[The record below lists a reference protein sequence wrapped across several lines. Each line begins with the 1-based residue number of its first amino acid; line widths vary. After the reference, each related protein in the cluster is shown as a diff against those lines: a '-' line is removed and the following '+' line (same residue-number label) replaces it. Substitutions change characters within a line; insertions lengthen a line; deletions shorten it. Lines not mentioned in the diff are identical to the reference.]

1 MNGDRSSPD
10 RPEVLGAARKAA
22 LGVCA
27 SLLERVSAGFED
39 WVAVGR
45 RVTIAGNIVHAFLL
59 LAARVW
65 LSQAIFVHQIMMM
78 MRAEGFTEAP
88 SAGATL
94 IRSIAPLL
102 LATGLVTRPVALL
115 LVLGVGQSLAGT
127 HLAGPQAILLIWLL
141 IGGAGPL
148 SLDFLLRGGLAR
160 VPVWAVRA
168 ISRLYAWSDA
178 LGDFVLPVGTRL
190 YLALV
195 IAGGTGFAMW
205 PVPLT
210 SELVTAP
217 WSMLLLCWAL
227 LLGVATRP
235 VAVLLCALAPPIV
248 LSGVAPDRFEVTLL
262 LLLLAAKGAG
272 WLSLDGLAARWAS
285 TGLRMRDHAAE
296 AVPHVVVVGG
306 GFGGIA
312 AVRALRSTACRITLI
327 DRRNHYL
334 FQPLL
339 YQVATAALSPADIA
353 IPIRSILRDQ
363 RNVAVRL
370 GEVIGVDSAAREVLL
385 PEERI
390 PFDYLIVATGA
401 QHSYFGR
408 DEWAAHAP
416 GLKSIEDATA
426 MRSRML
432 LAFEQAE
439 SEENPAKR
447 EAWLTFVVV
456 GGGPTGVEL
465 AGALAELARTG
476 LDQEYRAIDP
486 ATTRVILV
494 QSAPRVLPTFSTV
507 LSAHAERSLR
517 ELGVE
522 VRTNAKVTHIDQQG
536 VEIDGGRIAARTT
549 FWAAGVAAS
558 PAAKWLSQD
567 GDKSGRIFVDDNLA
581 VPGCPGVFAVGDTAA
596 SNGWAGA
603 GVPGLAPAAK
613 QQGRYAATMIRAAI
627 KGHGVPDTFRYRH
640 YGNLATI
647 GRLAAVVELRS
658 FRLWGAPAW
667 WLWGLAHV
675 LLLAG
680 GRNRV
685 AVVMNWLWAYLTY
698 RRGTRLIT
706 GNTMDV

>member
-1 MNGDRSSPD
+1 MNRDRSDAD
-10 RPEVLGAARKAA
+10 RPEVAGAAKKVVLATRTSHAEHASAA
-22 LGVCA
+22 LEG
-27 SLLERVSAGFED
+27 
-39 WVAVGR
+39 WVVVGR
-45 RVTIAGNIVHAFLL
+45 RVAIAGHIVHAFLL
-59 LAARVW
+59 LVARVW

-78 MRAEGFTEAP
+78 MRAAGFAEAP

-94 IRSIAPLL
+94 IRSVAPLL
-102 LATGLVTRPVALL
+102 LATGLASRPVALA
-115 LVLGVGQSLAGT
+115 LVLGVGQNPGD

-168 ISRLYAWSDA
+168 VCRLYARSDA
-178 LGDFVLPVGTRL
+178 LGDFVLPFGTRL
-190 YLALV
+190 YLALA
-195 IAGGTGFAMW
+195 IAGGTGFAAW
-205 PVPLT
+205 PVPVT
-210 SELVTAP
+210 IELVTAP
-217 WSMLLLCWAL
+217 WSILLLCWAL

-248 LSGVAPDRFEVTLL
+248 LSSVAPDRFEIALL

-339 YQVATAALSPADIA
+339 YQVATAALSPADIP
-353 IPIRSILRDQ
+353 IPSILRDQ

-370 GEVIGVDSAAREVLL
+370 GEVVGVDNAAREVRL

-401 QHSYFGR
+401 RHSYFGR

-439 SEENPAKR
+439 SEEDSAKR

-494 QSAPRVLPTFSTV
+494 QSAPRLLPAFSSV

-522 VRTNAKVTHIDQQG
+522 VRTHVKVTHIDQQG
-536 VEIDGGRIAARTT
+536 VEIDGSRIAARTT

-558 PAAKWLSQD
+558 PAAKWFGQA
-567 GDKSGRIFVDDNLA
+567 GDKSGRILVDDNLG
-581 VPGCPGVFAVGDTAA
+581 VPGCRGVFAIGDTAA

-613 QQGRYAATMIRAAI
+613 QQGRYAAIMIRAAI
-627 KGHGVPDTFRYRH
+627 KGHPAPGAFRYRH

-647 GRLAAVVELRS
+647 GRLAAVVELRR

-667 WLWGLAHV
+667 WLWGIAHV

-685 AVVMNWLWAYLTY
+685 AVVLNWLWAYLTY

>member
-1 MNGDRSSPD
+1 MNGDRSGPD
-10 RPEVLGAARKAA
+10 RPEVPEAAGKAA
-22 LGVCA
+22 SGVCA

-39 WVAVGR
+39 WVAIGR
-45 RVTIAGNIVHAFLL
+45 NVVIAGNFAHAFLL
-59 LAARVW
+59 LAARIW

-78 MRAEGFTEAP
+78 MHAEGVAEAP
-88 SAGATL
+88 STGATL
-94 IRSIAPLL
+94 IRSITPLL

-127 HLAGPQAILLIWLL
+127 HLAGPQAVLLIWLL

-160 VPVWAVRA
+160 VPVWAVRT

-210 SELVTAP
+210 RELVTAP
-217 WSMLLLCWAL
+217 WSILLLCWAL

-248 LSGVAPDRFEVTLL
+248 LSGVVPDRFEVTLL

-312 AVRALRSTACRITLI
+312 AVRALRSIACRITLI

-370 GEVIGVDSAAREVLL
+370 AEVIGVDSAAREVLL

-439 SEENPAKR
+439 SEGNPAKR

-494 QSAPRVLPTFSTV
+494 QSAPRVLPAFSTV

-596 SNGWAGA
+596 SNGWAGG

-627 KGHGVPDTFRYRH
+627 KGHGVPDAFRYRH

>member
-27 SLLERVSAGFED
+27 SFLERVSAVFED
-39 WVAVGR
+39 WVAIGR
-45 RVTIAGNIVHAFLL
+45 NVAIAGNFAHAFLL
-59 LAARVW
+59 LAARIW

-78 MRAEGFTEAP
+78 MRAGGFAEAP

-127 HLAGPQAILLIWLL
+127 HLAGPQAVLLIWLL

-148 SLDFLLRGGLAR
+148 SFDFLLRGGLAR

-272 WLSLDGLAARWAS
+272 WLSFDGLAARWAS
-285 TGLRMRDHAAE
+285 TGPRVRDYASE

-447 EAWLTFVVV
+447 DAWLTFVVV

-494 QSAPRVLPTFSTV
+494 QSAPRVLPAFSTV

-581 VPGCPGVFAVGDTAA
+581 VPGYPGVFAAGDTAA
-596 SNGWAGA
+596 SNGWAGG

-627 KGHGVPDTFRYRH
+627 KGHGVPDAFRYRH

-706 GNTMDV
+706 GNTMDG

>member
-1 MNGDRSSPD
+1 
-10 RPEVLGAARKAA
+10 
-22 LGVCA
+22 
-27 SLLERVSAGFED
+27 
-39 WVAVGR
+39 
-45 RVTIAGNIVHAFLL
+45 
-59 LAARVW
+59 
-65 LSQAIFVHQIMMM
+65 
-78 MRAEGFTEAP
+78 
-88 SAGATL
+88 
-94 IRSIAPLL
+94 
-102 LATGLVTRPVALL
+102 
-115 LVLGVGQSLAGT
+115 
-127 HLAGPQAILLIWLL
+127 
-141 IGGAGPL
+141 
-148 SLDFLLRGGLAR
+148 
-160 VPVWAVRA
+160 
-168 ISRLYAWSDA
+168 
-178 LGDFVLPVGTRL
+178 
-190 YLALV
+190 
-195 IAGGTGFAMW
+195 
-205 PVPLT
+205 
-210 SELVTAP
+210 
-217 WSMLLLCWAL
+217 MLLLCWAL

-248 LSGVAPDRFEVTLL
+248 LSGVATDRFEIALL
-262 LLLLAAKGAG
+262 LLMLAAKGAG
-272 WLSLDGLAARWAS
+272 WLSLDGVAVRWAR

-370 GEVIGVDSAAREVLL
+370 GEVVGVDNAARKVRL

-401 QHSYFGR
+401 RHSYFGR

-439 SEENPAKR
+439 SEEDPAKR

-465 AGALAELARTG
+465 AGALVELARTG

-494 QSAPRVLPTFSTV
+494 QSAPRVLPAFSPV

-522 VRTNAKVTHIDQQG
+522 VRTDAKVVHIDQEG

-558 PAAKWLSQD
+558 PAAKWLGQA
-567 GDKSGRIFVDDNLA
+567 GDKSGRVLVDDNLG
-581 VPGCPGVFAVGDTAA
+581 VHGCPRVFAIGDTAA

-613 QQGRYAATMIRAAI
+613 QQGRHAANVIRAAI
-627 KGHGVPDTFRYRH
+627 KGHPAPGAFRYRH

-647 GRLAAVVELRS
+647 GRLAAVVELRG

-680 GRNRV
+680 GRNRA
-685 AVVMNWLWAYLTY
+685 AVVLNWLWAYLTY

-706 GNTMDV
+706 GNTMDL

>member
-1 MNGDRSSPD
+1 MNGDRSHPD
-10 RPEVLGAARKAA
+10 RPEVAGAAEKAVLA
-22 LGVCA
+22 ARTHVPAAVEG
-27 SLLERVSAGFED
+27 

-45 RVTIAGNIVHAFLL
+45 RFAVAGNIVHAFLL

-78 MRAEGFTEAP
+78 MRAEGFAEAP

-102 LATGLVTRPVALL
+102 LATGLATRPVALI

-127 HLAGPQAILLIWLL
+127 HLAGPQSILLIWLL

-148 SLDFLLRGGLAR
+148 SVDFLLRAGLAR

-168 ISRLYAWSDA
+168 ISRLYTWSDA
-178 LGDFVLPVGTRL
+178 FGDFVLPFGTRL
-190 YLALV
+190 YLALAIV
-195 IAGGTGFAMW
+195 GGTGFAMW
-205 PVPLT
+205 PAPLT
-210 SELVTAP
+210 GDLVTAS

-227 LLGVATRP
+227 LLGLATRP
-235 VAVLLCALAPPIV
+235 VALLLCALAPPIV
-248 LSGVAPDRFEVTLL
+248 LSGVVPDRFEVTLL
-262 LLLLAAKGAG
+262 LLLFVAKGAG
-272 WLSLDGLAARWAS
+272 RLSLDGMTVQWA
-285 TGLRMRDHAAE
+285 TTRPRMRDHAAE

-370 GEVIGVDSAAREVLL
+370 GEVVGVDRAAREVRLH
-385 PEERI
+385 EERI
-390 PFDYLIVATGA
+390 PFDYLILATGA
-401 QHSYFGR
+401 RHSYFGR

-432 LAFEQAE
+432 LAFERAE
-439 SEENPAKR
+439 SEENPAER

-486 ATTRVILV
+486 ATTRVILI
-494 QSAPRVLPTFSTV
+494 QSAPRVLPAFSPA

-522 VRTNAKVTHIDQQG
+522 IRTAARVTHIDQAG
-536 VEIDGGRIAARTT
+536 VAIDGGRIAARTT

-558 PAAKWLSQD
+558 PAAKWLGQV
-567 GDKSGRIFVDDNLA
+567 GDKSGRVLVDDNLG
-581 VPGCPGVFAVGDTAA
+581 VPGSPRIFAIGDTAA

-613 QQGRYAATMIRAAI
+613 QQGRHAANVIRAAI
-627 KGHGVPDTFRYRH
+627 KGRPAPGAFRYRH

-647 GRLAAVVELRS
+647 GRLAAVVELRR

-680 GRNRV
+680 GRNRA
-685 AVVMNWLWAYLTY
+685 AVVLNWLWAYLTY

-706 GNTMDV
+706 GGTMGV

>member
-1 MNGDRSSPD
+1 MA
-10 RPEVLGAARKAA
+10 VAR
-22 LGVCA
+22 
-27 SLLERVSAGFED
+27 R
-39 WVAVGR
+39 
-45 RVTIAGNIVHAFLL
+45 IAITGGILQAILL
-59 LAARVW
+59 LMARIW

-78 MRAEGFTEAP
+78 MRAHGFAVAP

-94 IRSIAPLL
+94 IRGVAPLL
-102 LATGLVTRPVALL
+102 LAAGLATRPVALL
-115 LVLGVGQSLAGT
+115 LVLGVGQDLAGA
-127 HLAGPQAILLIWLL
+127 HLAGPQAILLLWLL

-148 SLDFLLRGGLAR
+148 SLDFPLRGGLAR
-160 VPVWAVRA
+160 VPVWALRA
-168 ISRLYAWSDA
+168 ASRLYALSDA
-178 LGDFVLPVGTRL
+178 FGDFALPLGTRL
-190 YLALV
+190 YLALA
-195 IAGGTGFAMW
+195 IAGGTGFAAW
-205 PVPLT
+205 SLPLT

-217 WSMLLLCWAL
+217 WWLLLLCWAL
-227 LLGVATRP
+227 LLGLATRP
-235 VAVLLCALAPPIV
+235 VAVLLCVLAPPI
-248 LSGVAPDRFEVTLL
+248 LLPGEMPDRFGVTLL

-272 WLSLDGLAARWAS
+272 WLSLDGLAAQWAAIHA
-285 TGLRMRDHAAE
+285 RMQYRE
-296 AVPHVVVVGG
+296 GEPVPHVVVVGG

-312 AVRALRSTACRITLI
+312 AVHALRWTACRITLI

-353 IPIRSILRDQ
+353 LPIRSVLRDQ

-370 GEVIGVDSAAREVLL
+370 GEVVGVDRAAREVIL

-390 PFDYLIVATGA
+390 PFDYLVLATGA

-416 GLKSIEDATA
+416 GLKSIEDATT

-439 SEENPAKR
+439 SEGDPAKR

-476 LDQEYRAIDP
+476 LAQEYRAIDP
-486 ATTRVILV
+486 ATARVILV
-494 QSAPRVLPTFSTV
+494 QSAPRVLPAFSPF
-507 LSAHAERSLR
+507 LSAHAEQSLR
-517 ELGVE
+517 DLGVD
-522 VRTNAKVTHIDQQG
+522 VRTDAKVTRIDHEG
-536 VEIDGGRIAARTT
+536 VEIDGGSIAARTT

-558 PAAKWLSQD
+558 PAAKWLGQA
-567 GDKSGRIFVDDNLA
+567 GDKSGRVVVDDNLS
-581 VPGCPGVFAVGDTAA
+581 VRGCPGIFAIGDTSA

-613 QQGRYAATMIRAAI
+613 QQGRHVARVIGAAI
-627 KGHGVPDTFRYRH
+627 KGRPPPSAFQYRH

-647 GRLAAVVELRS
+647 GRLAAVVEVHRL
-658 FRLWGAPAW
+658 RLWGAPAW

-675 LLLAG
+675 SLLGG
-680 GRNRV
+680 GRNRTT
-685 AVVMNWLWAYLTY
+685 VVLNWLWAYLTY

-706 GNTMDV
+706 RNTMDA

>member
-10 RPEVLGAARKAA
+10 RPEVLGAARKAT

-39 WVAVGR
+39 WVAIGR
-45 RVTIAGNIVHAFLL
+45 NLVIAGNFAHAFLL
-59 LAARVW
+59 LAARIW

-127 HLAGPQAILLIWLL
+127 HLAGPQAVLLIWLL

-148 SLDFLLRGGLAR
+148 SLDFLLRVGLAR

-168 ISRLYAWSDA
+168 ISQLYAWSDA

-190 YLALV
+190 YLALA

-210 SELVTAP
+210 NELVTAP

-248 LSGVAPDRFEVTLL
+248 LTGVAPDRFEVTLL

-370 GEVIGVDSAAREVLL
+370 GEVVGVDNAAREVRL

-401 QHSYFGR
+401 RHSYFGR

-494 QSAPRVLPTFSTV
+494 QSGPRVLPAFSSV

-522 VRTNAKVTHIDQQG
+522 VRTDIKVTHIDQQG

-558 PAAKWLSQD
+558 PAAKWFGQA
-567 GDKSGRIFVDDNLA
+567 GDKSGRVLVDDNLG
-581 VPGCPGVFAVGDTAA
+581 VPGCRGAFAIGDTAA
-596 SNGWAGA
+596 SSGWAGA

-613 QQGRYAATMIRAAI
+613 QQGRYAAIMIRAAI
-627 KGHGVPDTFRYRH
+627 KGHPAPGAFRYRH

-647 GRLAAVVELRS
+647 GRLAAVVELRGL
-658 FRLWGAPAW
+658 RLWGAPAW

-680 GRNRV
+680 GRNRA
-685 AVVMNWLWAYLTY
+685 AVVLNWLWAYLTY

>member
-1 MNGDRSSPD
+1 MRGDRSG
-10 RPEVLGAARKAA
+10 PEVPGAAGQAV

-27 SLLERVSAGFED
+27 SLLQRVSAGLEG
-39 WVAVGR
+39 WVAIGR
-45 RVTIAGNIVHAFLL
+45 SVAIAGNIVHAVLL
-59 LAARVW
+59 LTARIW
-65 LSQAIFVHQIMMM
+65 LSQSIFVHQIMMM
-78 MRAEGFTEAP
+78 MRAEGFAEAP
-88 SAGATL
+88 SVGATL
-94 IRSIAPLL
+94 IRSAAPLL
-102 LATGLVTRPVALL
+102 LAAGLITRPVTLL
-115 LVLGVGQSLAGT
+115 LVLGVGQGLAGS
-127 HLAGPQAILLIWLL
+127 HLAGPQAILLIWLVM
-141 IGGAGPL
+141 GGAGPL
-148 SLDFLLRGGLAR
+148 SLDFLLRGGLMR

-190 YLALV
+190 YLTLA
-195 IAGGTGFAMW
+195 IAGGTGFATW

-210 SELVTAP
+210 GELVTAP
-217 WSMLLLCWAL
+217 WSMLLLSWAL
-227 LLGVATRP
+227 LLGLATRP
-235 VAVLLCALAPPIV
+235 VALLLCGLAPPIV

-272 WLSLDGLAARWAS
+272 WLSLDGLAVRWAS
-285 TGLRMRDHAAE
+285 TGLRMRDHAAG

-353 IPIRSILRDQ
+353 TPIRSILRDQ

-370 GEVIGVDSAAREVLL
+370 GEVIGVDRAAREVLL

-390 PFDYLIVATGA
+390 PFDYLVVATGA

-408 DEWAAHAP
+408 DEWAGHAP

-439 SEENPAKR
+439 SEENAAKR

-494 QSAPRVLPTFSTV
+494 QSAPRVLPAFSPV

-522 VRTNAKVTHIDQQG
+522 VRTDAKVTHIDQQG

-558 PAAKWLSQD
+558 PAAKWLGQD

-581 VPGCPGVFAVGDTAA
+581 VPCCPGVFAIGDTAA

-613 QQGRYAATMIRAAI
+613 QQGRYAAIVIRAAI
-627 KGHGVPDTFRYRH
+627 KGHGVPNAFRYRH

-647 GRLAAVVELRS
+647 GRLAAVVELRR

-685 AVVMNWLWAYLTY
+685 AVVLNWLWAYLTY

-706 GNTMDV
+706 GNTMDL

>member
-1 MNGDRSSPD
+1 M
-10 RPEVLGAARKAA
+10 
-22 LGVCA
+22 
-27 SLLERVSAGFED
+27 
-39 WVAVGR
+39 
-45 RVTIAGNIVHAFLL
+45 
-59 LAARVW
+59 
-65 LSQAIFVHQIMMM
+65 
-78 MRAEGFTEAP
+78 
-88 SAGATL
+88 
-94 IRSIAPLL
+94 
-102 LATGLVTRPVALL
+102 
-115 LVLGVGQSLAGT
+115 
-127 HLAGPQAILLIWLL
+127 
-141 IGGAGPL
+141 
-148 SLDFLLRGGLAR
+148 
-160 VPVWAVRA
+160 
-168 ISRLYAWSDA
+168 
-178 LGDFVLPVGTRL
+178 LPVGTRL
-190 YLALV
+190 YLALA

-210 SELVTAP
+210 GELVTAP
-217 WSMLLLCWAL
+217 WWMLLLCWAL

-235 VAVLLCALAPPIV
+235 VALLLCALAPPIV

-285 TGLRMRDHAAE
+285 TGLRMRDHAGRG
-296 AVPHVVVVGG
+296 VPHVVVVGG

-439 SEENPAKR
+439 SEEDPAKR

-494 QSAPRVLPTFSTV
+494 QSAPRVLPAFSPV

-522 VRTNAKVTHIDQQG
+522 VRTGRQG
-536 VEIDGGRIAARTT
+536 D
-549 FWAAGVAAS
+549 
-558 PAAKWLSQD
+558 P
-567 GDKSGRIFVDDNLA
+567 
-581 VPGCPGVFAVGDTAA
+581 
-596 SNGWAGA
+596 
-603 GVPGLAPAAK
+603 
-613 QQGRYAATMIRAAI
+613 Y
-627 KGHGVPDTFRYRH
+627 
-640 YGNLATI
+640 
-647 GRLAAVVELRS
+647 
-658 FRLWGAPAW
+658 
-667 WLWGLAHV
+667 
-675 LLLAG
+675 
-680 GRNRV
+680 
-685 AVVMNWLWAYLTY
+685 
-698 RRGTRLIT
+698 
-706 GNTMDV
+706 